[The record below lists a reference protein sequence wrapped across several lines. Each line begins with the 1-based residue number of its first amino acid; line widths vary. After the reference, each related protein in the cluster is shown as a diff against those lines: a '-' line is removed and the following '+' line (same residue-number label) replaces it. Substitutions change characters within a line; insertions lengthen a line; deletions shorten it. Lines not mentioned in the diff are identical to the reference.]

1 MFPKGTDCILSQFRV
16 ANSSLLTDTRSVS
29 ECPSY
34 PTIADLDGN
43 TADLPILHVITIG
56 FGN

>member
-29 ECPSY
+29 ECLSY
-34 PTIADLDGN
+34 PTIGWR
-43 TADLPILHVITIG
+43 LPFLLGTVTPDHNG
-56 FGN
+56 LRQ